1 MQIKLIDSLPQKYYL
16 YKSVFTFC
24 LDTKSNKKVKPI
36 RNEHVLQSINHS
48 ANRLTQTSLFVMLK
62 IAESR
67 RVICATHEGAA
78 FSFSFFKVVKENI
91 EDEKEA
97 LENSLNFEETFLI
110 FHE

>member
-1 MQIKLIDSLPQKYYL
+1 
-16 YKSVFTFC
+16 
-24 LDTKSNKKVKPI
+24 
-36 RNEHVLQSINHS
+36 
-48 ANRLTQTSLFVMLK
+48 MLK

-67 RVICATHEGAA
+67 CVICATHEGAA